1 MEGLKMTA
9 EEIFEELLSMTKYN
23 RGLSFTVG
31 RRLWNRKKLQYT
43 LSIFY
48 KNLYVIHSYFL
59 VENGL
64 EVSRGVDSSYNYF
77 HQVFGDDKKEDI
89 EGFVK
94 KWNGK

>member
-1 MEGLKMTA
+1 MTA

-48 KNLYVIHSYFL
+48 KNLYVIHSYFFIDE
-59 VENGL
+59 VE
-64 EVSRGVDSSYNYF
+64 V
-77 HQVFGDDKKEDI
+77 
-89 EGFVK
+89 
-94 KWNGK
+94 